1 MTRPHT
7 TPDRP
12 APTSRLGR
20 RPGPDSA
27 RADLLRAARHL
38 FSEVGY
44 ERASVRAIARDAGV
58 DAALVYRFFGSKQGL
73 LQAALQLPVDPDSI
87 LDALYEHPGDEG
99 RTLVRR
105 VLEVWS
111 TPAVR
116 EQFTALLRT
125 AVSHEEAR
133 LALRVVLTEQLVRR
147 LEDHVGTPDAR
158 LRAALVATQLA
169 GLAMTRFV
177 IGIDPITK
185 ATDEQLV
192 QAIGPSVQR
201 YLTGELS

>member
-27 RADLLRAARHL
+27 RADLLQAARHQ
-38 FSEVGY
+38 FSKVGY
-44 ERASVRAIARDAGV
+44 ERATVRAIAQDAGV
-58 DAALVYRFFGSKQGL
+58 DAALVYRFFGSKQGM

-87 LDALYEHPGDEG
+87 LDALHEHPGDEG

-105 VLEVWS
+105 VLQMWS

-116 EQFTALLRT
+116 EQITALLRT
-125 AVSHEEAR
+125 AVSHEDAR
-133 LALRVVLTEQLVRR
+133 LALRAMLTEQLIRR
-147 LEDHVGTPDAR
+147 IEDHLGTPDAQ
-158 LRAALVATQLA
+158 LRAALVATQMA

-177 IGIDPITK
+177 IGIDPITN
-185 ATDEQLV
+185 ATDDQLV
-192 QAIGPSVQR
+192 QAIGPSIQR
-201 YLTGELS
+201 YLTGDLS